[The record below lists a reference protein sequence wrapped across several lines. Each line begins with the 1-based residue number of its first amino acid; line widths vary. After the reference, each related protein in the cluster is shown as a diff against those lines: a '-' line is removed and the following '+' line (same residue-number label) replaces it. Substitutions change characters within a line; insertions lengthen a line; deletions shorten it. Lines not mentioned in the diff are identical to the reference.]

1 MGDNLRYM
9 NTNVDIQ
16 YTEFKNNFLMQI
28 YKKRKDL
35 VEKKQTKFE
44 YKYNKKEYLELLI
57 DTNKVNFN
65 YLVKEEF
72 ITKFKKLIEIEN
84 GKITIYDKNNI
95 YPFQELENKVI
106 NC

>member
-1 MGDNLRYM
+1 M

-44 YKYNKKEYLELLI
+44 YKYNEKEYLELLI

-84 GKITIYDKNNI
+84 WKITIYDKNNI
-95 YPFQELENKVI
+95 YPFQELENNVLNIIKNI
-106 NC
+106 EN